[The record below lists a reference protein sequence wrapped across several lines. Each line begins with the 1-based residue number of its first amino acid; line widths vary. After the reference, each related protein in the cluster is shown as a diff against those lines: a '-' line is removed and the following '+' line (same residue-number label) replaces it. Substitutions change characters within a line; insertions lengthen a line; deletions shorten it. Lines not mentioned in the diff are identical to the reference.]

1 MYKISVPILI
11 CFFIISCNAINN
23 PFKEKT
29 VSLTSFCNSDLKNTV
44 ELERMSFKLPAL
56 WGNIKPCQSGKVI
69 DDLVRDRK
77 IISARAL
84 KFENNTYYSLGSMD
98 IRVKG
103 DLNLIGK
110 KLESPDE
117 WMARQKLIWKKS
129 HRNDYP
135 DKRNFQKIILHG
147 LDCWKINKSLFY
159 HNNIKSRLIG
169 KNIEYVCWDP
179 DAKDYPPISISAGI
193 SYKMDKPVFNFN
205 INKDLILP
213 VFKSLRLKKLSHANF
228 TKRLNEFKNKSDD
241 RCTRIKKRYKK
252 YRLENKYQN
261 FSENSIDILKGCG
274 YDTTSI
280 REWWCRETIR
290 DSKNYNSRSQY
301 YIYPEKLTQNL
312 KSCSK

>member
-1 MYKISVPILI
+1 MHKKIVLFVCSLV
-11 CFFIISCNAINN
+11 IISCTTIEN

-29 VSLTSFCNSDLKNTV
+29 VTITSLCNVDLTNTI

-69 DDLVRDRK
+69 DDLARDHK

-84 KFENNTYYSLGSMD
+84 KFENNTYYNLGSMD
-98 IRVKG
+98 VRVKG

-110 KLESPDE
+110 KLESLDE
-117 WMARQKLIWKKS
+117 WMTRQKLIWKKS

-135 DKRNFQKIILHG
+135 EKRNIQKIILYG

-159 HNNIKSRLIG
+159 HNNIRSQLIG
-169 KNIEYVCWDP
+169 KNTEYICWDP
-179 DAKDYPPISISAGI
+179 EAKDYPPISISSGI
-193 SYKMDKPVFNFN
+193 SYNMDKPVFNYD

-228 TKRLNEFKNKSDD
+228 TKRLNEYKNKSDD
-241 RCTRIKKRYKK
+241 KCTRIKKRFEK

-261 FSENSIDILKGCG
+261 FSEKNIDMLKGCG

-290 DSKNYNSRSQY
+290 DSKNSSSKSQY
-301 YIYPEKLTQNL
+301 YIYPEKLIQNL